1 MRIAYFVHDL
11 TDPAVGRR
19 IAMLRAGGAEV
30 VVFGFRRA
38 ETAPGEIAGAR
49 AVDLG
54 RTHDGKFGQ
63 RLWRTALAALSVE
76 RWRGQLVRADVILAR
91 NLEMLAIAQAA
102 RVSCGL
108 YARLVYEC
116 LDVHRLMLD
125 AGPKGQAMRFVER
138 ALMRRANLLMV
149 SSPAFLTHYFEG
161 VQGLGRDFDLPTL
174 LVENKVLDLDG
185 QRPARRKPEAAPPW
199 RIGWLGAIRCQKSLD
214 VLCKLAAERPDLV
227 EVRIAGRPARG
238 EFRDFDGQIG
248 AARGVSFS
256 GAYTA
261 ADLPD
266 LYGEVHFA
274 WAIDFMEAGL
284 NSDWLLPNRVYEAP
298 RHGAVPIA
306 LSGVETG
313 RCLAQ
318 RGFGLPLDDL
328 DDLEGVLEGMTPA
341 VYASLRGQVEA
352 QPDRAFAVGRADCR
366 DLVRRLAGGLIPQA
380 AEADAA
386 PSARLVA

>member
-38 ETAPGEIAGAR
+38 EAAPPEVAGAR

-54 RTHDGKFGQ
+54 RTHDGRFGQ
-63 RLWRTALAALSVE
+63 RLWRIALAAVSVE

-102 RVSCGL
+102 RISCRL

-125 AGPKGQAMRFVER
+125 AGPKGQALRYVER
-138 ALMRRANLLMV
+138 ALMRRCDLLMV

-161 VQGLGRDFDLPTL
+161 VQGLGRDLDLPTL
-174 LVENKVLDLDG
+174 LVENKILDLDG
-185 QRPARRKPEAAPPW
+185 VRPARRKPAAGPPW
-199 RIGWLGAIRCQKSLD
+199 RVGWLGAIRCQKSLD
-214 VLCKLAAERPDLV
+214 ALCELARVRPDLV
-227 EVRIAGRPARG
+227 EVRIAGRPARTV
-238 EFRDFDGQIG
+238 FRDFDGQVVG
-248 AARGVSFS
+248 APGVSFS
-256 GAYTA
+256 GPYTA
-261 ADLPD
+261 ADLPE
-266 LYGEVHFA
+266 LYGNVHFV

-284 NSDWLLPNRVYEAP
+284 NSDWLLPNRLYEGP

-313 RCLAQ
+313 RHLAQ
-318 RGFGLPLDDL
+318 HGFGLPIADL
-328 DDLEGVLEGMTPA
+328 DDLEGVLEAMTPA
-341 VYASLRGQVEA
+341 AYAALRGQVEA
-352 QPDRAFAVGRADCR
+352 QPDRAFAIGRSACR
-366 DLVRRLAGGLIPQA
+366 DLVRKLAGGLIPQA
-380 AEADAA
+380 AEAGEPATA
-386 PSARLVA
+386 KLVA